1 VVPMEGDGEL
11 INDWQD
17 LLAKDGVDY
26 TIAWR
31 TLSHA
36 AEPTVMNPTQP
47 PEALARWF
55 IDRAALG
62 AWWQRFTERLQRQ
75 TPAERATQV
84 ARMLARNPKYVL
96 RNHLAQEAILQA
108 TNGDFTM
115 VNQLKAVF
123 EQPFAEHPGYDH
135 WAGLPPDWAKTLQIS
150 CSS

>member
-1 VVPMEGDGEL
+1 MRDKMGLVVPLEGDGAL

-36 AEPTVMNPTQP
+36 ADPTVMDPNQP

-62 AWWQRFTERLQRQ
+62 AWWQRFT
-75 TPAERATQV
+75 
-84 ARMLARNPKYVL
+84 
-96 RNHLAQEAILQA
+96 
-108 TNGDFTM
+108 
-115 VNQLKAVF
+115 
-123 EQPFAEHPGYDH
+123 
-135 WAGLPPDWAKTLQIS
+135 
-150 CSS
+150 